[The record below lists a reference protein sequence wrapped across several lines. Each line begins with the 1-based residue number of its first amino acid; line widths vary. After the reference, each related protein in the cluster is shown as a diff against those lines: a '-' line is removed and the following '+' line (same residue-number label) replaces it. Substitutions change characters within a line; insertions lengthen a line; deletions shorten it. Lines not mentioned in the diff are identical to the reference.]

1 MFEYFDIIFV
11 YPLVIYYLVYKL
23 ESIFPPYFDML
34 FSSIKVMIIFYE
46 LLIALILI
54 TAITTRV
61 FSMITTRRFDVLSN
75 GTKLPMYRESRL

>member
-11 YPLVIYYLVYKL
+11 YPLIIYYLVYKL

-34 FSSIKVMIIFYE
+34 FSSIKSMIVFYE
-46 LLIALILI
+46 LLIMLILI

-61 FSMITTRRFDVLSN
+61 FSIITTRRFDVLSDD
-75 GTKLPMYRESRL
+75 TKMTMPQ